1 VNDSDNTTPG
11 GVRGRKVDSVRCE
24 DLTQRV
30 KVPIG
35 GSTNVLKADHT
46 IAFKKGLDVTENL
59 EEARCDTARER
70 EAARVDI
77 VRDDRGKPKR

>member
-1 VNDSDNTTPG
+1 
-11 GVRGRKVDSVRCE
+11 
-24 DLTQRV
+24 V

-59 EEARCDTARER
+59 EEARSNTARE
-70 EAARVDI
+70 
-77 VRDDRGKPKR
+77 